1 MNKMNQ
7 KLIKYLSVANS
18 IAAPFIVIGSTV
30 WILEVLGASFV
41 RVLLGLFI
49 GFVAAIF
56 TCGPIAVLISI
67 KESLE
72 DINGKLSDSN
82 SVEKV

>member
-1 MNKMNQ
+1 M
-7 KLIKYLSVANS
+7 
-18 IAAPFIVIGSTV
+18 
-30 WILEVLGASFV
+30 GASFM

-49 GFVAAIF
+49 GFVAALF

-72 DINGKLSDSN
+72 KINDKLTDEDE
-82 SVEKV
+82 VRDD